1 MPWWGATRQCACLR
15 RSLLSY
21 VGVLCSS
28 RPGYD
33 IEAIRFD
40 HDSATWASWTHRQ
53 FIGQMVACSV
63 VNSCFR
69 GVLRFLSREARWASR
84 MPGVDPWAQGGEVAP
99 PSPGA
104 AVPA

>member
-1 MPWWGATRQCACLR
+1 MYR
-15 RSLLSY
+15 RGDEHNLFLDRITHS
-21 VGVLCSS
+21 GDS
-28 RPGYD
+28 RPDYD

-40 HDSATWASWTHRQ
+40 HDSTTWASWTHRQ

-63 VNSCFR
+63 ANSSFR

-84 MPGVDPWAQGGEVAP
+84 MPGVDPWAQSGDVAP

-104 AVPA
+104 TVPACNAA